1 MIWSK
6 WSFALV
12 WSRWRGLEGRGGGGS
27 ERDWGEKRKIRVK
40 NTIETDKEK
49 IKKEKKD
56 SFPV

>member
-1 MIWSK
+1 MPKIQKKKTKLSNVLK
-6 WSFALV
+6 FSFT
-12 WSRWRGLEGRGGGGS
+12 ES

>member
-12 WSRWRGLEGRGGGGS
+12 WSRWRGLEGRGGGS